1 MNDSELA
8 QWTAEMNGWCIA
20 RGNALEA
27 AGSGDHKLEALHGE
41 RANIY
46 LQRAHDVITRILA
59 RRMLAL
65 RM

>member
-1 MNDSELA
+1 MNDSELV

-27 AGSGDHKLEALHGE
+27 AGFGDHKLEALHDK

-59 RRMLAL
+59 RRMLTF